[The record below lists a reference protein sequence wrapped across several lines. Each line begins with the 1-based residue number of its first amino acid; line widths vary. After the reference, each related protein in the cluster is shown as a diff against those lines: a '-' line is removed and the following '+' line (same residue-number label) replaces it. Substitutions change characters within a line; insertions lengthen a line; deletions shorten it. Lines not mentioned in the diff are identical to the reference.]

1 MQFGEDV
8 ELMKKKKSLK
18 KGLRLYEGKEL
29 SKDFP
34 ITTIKA
40 SSQMVYPLSQHIG
53 APAKP
58 IVAVGDEVLKG
69 QVIAEANGLISA
81 PVHSS
86 VSGKVKG
93 IKDCL
98 TARGEKVK
106 SIIIEND
113 FEYKEVEGLGVK
125 TDPSNLSKQEIIEKI
140 RNAGIVGL
148 GGAGFPTAVKLSP
161 KNPSEIDTV
170 IVNGCE
176 CEPYLT
182 VDYRVM
188 LEKGEQIVKAMRIVS
203 KLFENAKIVFG
214 IEDNKSDSIKVING
228 FIKPDDKMDI
238 CQLKTKYPQG
248 GERSLI
254 YAVTGRKIN
263 SHMLPADAKC
273 IVLNASTAYAIYNA
287 LYENL
292 PLIHRYMT
300 VTGEGVNNCNN
311 FKVPIG
317 MSQKDVIEAAGG
329 LKPEV
334 CKVIAGGPMTGSAMS
349 DLDVPVQ
356 KTSSGIL
363 AFTFDDVAAMNQS
376 NCIHCGKCMS
386 VCPSNLVPQMLC
398 KAVKENDTDRFES
411 LGGME
416 CVQCGCC
423 SYVCP
428 AKIPLTAMF
437 VMGKAE
443 VKSKAKRNGGAK

>member
-1 MQFGEDV
+1 
-8 ELMKKKKSLK
+8 MKKKKSLK

-40 SSQMVYPLSQHIG
+40 SSQMIYSLSQHKG
-53 APAKP
+53 KP
-58 IVAVGDEVLKG
+58 SIPTVKVGDEVLKG
-69 QVIAEANGLISA
+69 QVIAQADGFLGV

-86 VSGKVKG
+86 VSGTVKG
-93 IKDCL
+93 IKKCL
-98 TARGEKVK
+98 NAHGEKVM
-106 SIIIEND
+106 SVVIENN
-113 FEYKEVEGLGVK
+113 FEDKEVEGIGVK
-125 TDPSNLSKQEIIEKI
+125 CDPSKLTNEEIIEKI
-140 RNAGIVGL
+140 KNAGIIGL
-148 GGAGFPTAVKLSP
+148 GGAGFPTSVKLAP
-161 KNPSEIDTV
+161 KNASEIDTV

-188 LEKGEQIVKAMRIVS
+188 LEKGEQIVKAMRIIS
-203 KLFENAKIVFG
+203 KLFPNAKIIFT

-228 FIKPDDKMDI
+228 FIKPEDKMDI
-238 CQLKTKYPQG
+238 CELKTKYPQG

-273 IVLNASTAYAIYNA
+273 LVINSSTAYAVYNA

-292 PLIHRYMT
+292 PLMHRYVT
-300 VTGEGVNNCNN
+300 VSGEGVNNCNN

-334 CKVIAGGPMTGSAMS
+334 CKVISGGPMTGTAMS
-349 DLDVPVQ
+349 NLDVPIE
-356 KTSSGIL
+356 KTSSGII
-363 AFTFDDVAAMNQS
+363 AFTEDDVAAMKQS
-376 NCIHCGKCMS
+376 NCIHCGKCLS
-386 VCPSNLVPQMLC
+386 VCPSDLVPQMLC
-398 KAVKENDTDRFES
+398 KAVKQNDTDGFEK

-423 SYVCP
+423 SYICP
-428 AKIPLTAMF
+428 AKIPITSLI
-437 VMGKAE
+437 VMGKSD
-443 VKSKAKRNGGAK
+443 VRSKAKGNGGAK

>member
-1 MQFGEDV
+1 
-8 ELMKKKKSLK
+8 MKKKKSLK

-98 TARGEKVK
+98 TDRGEKVK

-161 KNPSEIDTV
+161 KNPNEIDTV

-273 IVLNASTAYAIYNA
+273 IVINASTAYAIYNA

-292 PLIHRYMT
+292 PLIHRYIT
-300 VTGEGVNNCNN
+300 VSGEGVNNCNN

-334 CKVIAGGPMTGSAMS
+334 YKVIAGGPMTGAAMGN
-349 DLDVPVQ
+349 LDVPVQ
-356 KTSSGIL
+356 KTSSGII

-428 AKIPLTAMF
+428 AKIPLTGMF
-437 VMGKAE
+437 IMGKAE

>member
-98 TARGEKVK
+98 TDRGEKVK

-161 KNPSEIDTV
+161 KNPNEIDTV

-273 IVLNASTAYAIYNA
+273 IVINASTAYAIYNA
-287 LYENL
+287 L
-292 PLIHRYMT
+292 
-300 VTGEGVNNCNN
+300 
-311 FKVPIG
+311 
-317 MSQKDVIEAAGG
+317 
-329 LKPEV
+329 
-334 CKVIAGGPMTGSAMS
+334 
-349 DLDVPVQ
+349 
-356 KTSSGIL
+356 
-363 AFTFDDVAAMNQS
+363 
-376 NCIHCGKCMS
+376 
-386 VCPSNLVPQMLC
+386 
-398 KAVKENDTDRFES
+398 
-411 LGGME
+411 
-416 CVQCGCC
+416 
-423 SYVCP
+423 
-428 AKIPLTAMF
+428 
-437 VMGKAE
+437 
-443 VKSKAKRNGGAK
+443 

>member
-98 TARGEKVK
+98 TDRGEKVK

-161 KNPSEIDTV
+161 KNPNEIDTV

-273 IVLNASTAYAIYNA
+273 IVINASTAYAIYNA

-292 PLIHRYMT
+292 PLIHRYIT
-300 VTGEGVNNCNN
+300 VSGEGVNNCNN

-334 CKVIAGGPMTGSAMS
+334 CKVIADGPMTGAAMGN
-349 DLDVPVQ
+349 LDVPVQ
-356 KTSSGIL
+356 KTSSGII

-398 KAVKENDTDRFES
+398 KAVKEKDTDRFES

-428 AKIPLTAMF
+428 AKIPLTGMF
-437 VMGKAE
+437 IMGKAE